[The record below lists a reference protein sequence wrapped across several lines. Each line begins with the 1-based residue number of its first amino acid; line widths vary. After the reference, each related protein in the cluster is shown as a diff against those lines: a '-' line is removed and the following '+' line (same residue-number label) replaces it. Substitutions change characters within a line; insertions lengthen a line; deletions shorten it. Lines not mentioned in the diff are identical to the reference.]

1 LAQEFTSG
9 CPHLYIPVNSTL
21 SHMPQSA
28 MDTAFAAA
36 VKEFEDLGASAARKL
51 FATVEEHITAKTSE
65 LTAREQELNRREET
79 LNARERAL
87 VQAEDAFHEHER
99 TVAQREKVL
108 EGRTSEFTSPTAFR
122 IPPSPAR
129 ANVVVPPLNLDT
141 QLLRPQEEK
150 QVVAVSQAMG
160 PPRPVSHIPVGPQ
173 GEDKCK
179 GPVTP
184 VRGLR
189 HACEGPC
196 MTTPVRTA
204 GSPAAPRPSVA
215 SACSSGGPTRS
226 PAHTAPRTNPS
237 VQSSGAGPV
246 SPRAVT
252 CRGVGKDEDLTP
264 LKPLDM
270 GDCELGSPT
279 TVCGGTATKLKEMFE
294 QKALTAKQ
302 SASKNR
308 ADRSNTSSSSSI
320 SASHRNWANEVTRK
334 RFGTMGSAS
343 APVPGPQSAVGN
355 APSALVLAQKLD
367 IEETSCCSD
376 EQTPGLDTTPIGTA
390 SKLKQMF
397 EEKVRLVSQ
406 DDGATRRGSLA
417 DMKGTSRAASAY
429 GPSSARGGR
438 RGSAQLPPPMQ
449 EH

>member
-1 LAQEFTSG
+1 
-9 CPHLYIPVNSTL
+9 
-21 SHMPQSA
+21 MPQSP
-28 MDTAFAAA
+28 MDTAIAAA
-36 VKEFEDLGASAARKL
+36 VKEFEELGASAARKL
-51 FATVEEHITAKTSE
+51 FSTMEEHIAAKTSE
-65 LTAREQELNRREET
+65 LTAREQELIRREET

-87 VQAEDAFHEHER
+87 AQAEDAFHEHER
-99 TVAQREKVL
+99 TVAQREKIL
-108 EGRTSEFTSPTAFR
+108 EGRESEFTSPNAFR

-150 QVVAVSQAMG
+150 QVAAVPQAMG
-160 PPRPVSHIPVGPQ
+160 PPRPVSHNPVGPSSPLPPRRAVGSGSPTRPYDQ
-173 GEDKCK
+173 SPPGGEDKCK

-196 MTTPVRTA
+196 MTTPVRAA

-215 SACSSGGPTRS
+215 SACSSGGPKRS

-237 VQSSGAGPV
+237 VQSSEAGPV
-246 SPRAVT
+246 SPRAVN
-252 CRGVGKDEDLTP
+252 CRGVGKNEDLTP

-308 ADRSNTSSSSSI
+308 ADRSNTSSST
-320 SASHRNWANEVTRK
+320 SASHRNWTNEVTRK
-334 RFGTMGSAS
+334 RVGNMGSTS
-343 APVPGPQSAVGN
+343 APVPGPQSAVGK
-355 APSALVLAQKLD
+355 APSAPVLAQKVD
-367 IEETSCCSD
+367 TEETSCCSD
-376 EQTPGLDTTPIGTA
+376 EQTPGLDTAPIGTA
-390 SKLKQMF
+390 SELKQMF

-406 DDGATRRGSLA
+406 DDGATRRRSLA
-417 DMKGTSRAASAY
+417 DIEGTPRAASVSGA
-429 GPSSARGGR
+429 SSARGGR
-438 RGSAQLPPPMQ
+438 RGSAPLPPSMQ

>member
-1 LAQEFTSG
+1 
-9 CPHLYIPVNSTL
+9 
-21 SHMPQSA
+21 

-108 EGRTSEFTSPTAFR
+108 EGRTSEFTSPAAFC

-129 ANVVVPPLNLDT
+129 ANVVVPHLNLDT

-237 VQSSGAGPV
+237 VQSSEAGPV
-246 SPRAVT
+246 SPRAVNG
-252 CRGVGKDEDLTP
+252 RGVGKDEDLTT

-308 ADRSNTSSSSSI
+308 ADRSNTSSST
-320 SASHRNWANEVTRK
+320 SASHRNWTNEVTRK
-334 RFGTMGSAS
+334 RVGNMGSTS
-343 APVPGPQSAVGN
+343 APVPGPQSAVGK
-355 APSALVLAQKLD
+355 APSAPVLAQKVD
-367 IEETSCCSD
+367 TEETSCCSD
-376 EQTPGLDTTPIGTA
+376 EQTPGLDTAPIGTA
-390 SKLKQMF
+390 SELKQMF

-406 DDGATRRGSLA
+406 DDGATRRRSLA
-417 DMKGTSRAASAY
+417 DIEGTPRAASVSGA
-429 GPSSARGGR
+429 SSARGGR
-438 RGSAQLPPPMQ
+438 RGSAPLPPSMQ